1 MSNINNLR
9 SARRNDI
16 DFRYLRRFSPSGHS
30 SMLAILVLQLRVY
43 NTKKELATTRRVI
56 LLSFRKE
63 MLFSFRYILLY
74 AMRIQ
79 FEFFHTQL
87 LFLFI
92 LNSRLVSCL

>member
-1 MSNINNLR
+1 MSNINNL

-16 DFRYLRRFSPSGHS
+16 DFRYLRFSPSGHS
-30 SMLAILVLQLRVY
+30 SMLAILVLQLTVQY
-43 NTKKELATTRRVI
+43 KKELATTRRVI

-63 MLFSFRYILLY
+63 VLFSFRYILLY

-92 LNSRLVSCL
+92 VNSRLVSCL